1 MGNCG
6 GPAMKIV
13 RQTPDELVVRDSSM
27 WLSAIFA
34 LCALMPL
41 YIAVAHSDRR
51 AFMPA
56 AVLLLV
62 AFVWARRSTFTF
74 SAATQR
80 IEWRRLRW
88 LRART
93 GTIPFSDVQGIQVQT
108 ISSDNGTLIYRLAI
122 ATASQGIVP
131 MSDAYSGGGLKRYED
146 LRDTLWHFVRPERP
160 TGSSALSAANVTLP
174 LNPDAARTAAL
185 NDSIRGLLQQGRKV
199 DAILLVRQSEHLD
212 LTEATFR
219 VNHIEHELKSD
230 GVQQ

>member
-1 MGNCG
+1 
-6 GPAMKIV
+6 MKIV

-27 WLSAIFA
+27 WLSTIFA
-34 LCALMPL
+34 LFALMPL
-41 YIAVAHSDRR
+41 YIAVAHGDRR
-51 AFMPA
+51 AFTPA
-56 AVLLLV
+56 AVLLLIAV
-62 AFVWARRSTFTF
+62 VWARRSTFTF

-93 GTIPFSDVQGIQVQT
+93 GMIPFSDVQGIQVQS
-108 ISSDNGTLIYRLAI
+108 ISSDKGILIYRLAI

-131 MSDAYSGGGLKRYED
+131 MSDEYSSGLLQRYED
-146 LRDTLWHFVRPERP
+146 LRETLWHFVRPERP
-160 TGSSALSAANVTLP
+160 AGSSAFSAATATLP
-174 LNPDAARTAAL
+174 VNPDAARTAAL

-199 DAILLVRQSEHLD
+199 DAILLVRQTEHLD

-219 VNHIEHELKSD
+219 VNHIENELKSH